1 MLDDSKKEYLRHSG
15 LNLLYIVLWYLFA
28 FSLSL
33 YNKWIFSSSFPF
45 PLFMTSWHMLMQWL
59 LSWMLLSILP
69 SLRTTTNLST
79 IEYVK
84 KIVPCSLSTAL
95 DIGLSNLSLKTITLT
110 FYTMCKSSSL
120 IWVLL
125 FAFIFR
131 LEKPSFSIAGIILV
145 IAVGVIMMVSAET
158 NFVLSGAIQVLL
170 ATAAGGL
177 RWSLTQILLKNG
189 QNGLNNPVI
198 ILYYLAPVMFAC
210 LIILSLIFESWSDIA
225 QSDYFIHGTLSTIK
239 SIVMIVSPGFLA
251 FGMVLSEFKL
261 IARSSIITMSI
272 AGIFKELLTIF
283 LSSVIFGDILT
294 PINIT
299 GMAITIIG
307 IFYEQVQTNEPIFDL
322 EDINISNT
330 TENTSIPQESISN
343 STKVTL

>member
-1 MLDDSKKEYLRHSG
+1 
-15 LNLLYIVLWYLFA
+15 
-28 FSLSL
+28 
-33 YNKWIFSSSFPF
+33 
-45 PLFMTSWHMLMQWL
+45 
-59 LSWMLLSILP
+59 MLLTIVP

-84 KIVPCSLSTAL
+84 KIVPCSISTAL

-177 RWSLTQILLKNG
+177 RWSLTQILLKNS

-239 SIVMIVSPGFLA
+239 SIVMIISPGFLA

-307 IFYEQVQTNEPIFDL
+307 IL
-322 EDINISNT
+322 
-330 TENTSIPQESISN
+330 
-343 STKVTL
+343 